1 MPKIFKGTKLKEVKK
16 EVKKDMCQSWNDITD
31 EDLKRLYYDK
41 NLSDREIADLFGV
54 TKSKVAYK
62 RNKLGITLKNKT
74 YQEFVEQNRELFEE
88 LNLKSRE
95 RLLKRENIDAISKAI
110 THFAFR
116 NGPVEDMHANNQLSE
131 DDMKTLNKYM
141 VNRIAGLLTAIA
153 DNNWL
158 QLELL
163 LSYYRL
169 FGTDWDEAEP
179 DMEEINSAIIF
190 ALGGRGL

>member
-1 MPKIFKGTKLKEVKK
+1 MG
-16 EVKKDMCQSWNDITD
+16 QSWNDINN
-31 EDLKRLYYDK
+31 EDLKRLYYGE

-54 TKSKVAYK
+54 TKSQVAYK
-62 RNKLGITLKNKT
+62 RKKFGITLKNKA
-74 YQEFVEQNRELFEE
+74 YQEFVEQNHELFEE
-88 LNLKSRE
+88 LNLKSKE
-95 RLLKRENIDAISKAI
+95 RLQRRENIDAISKAI

-116 NGPVEDMHANNQLSE
+116 NGPIEDMHANNQLSE

-141 VNRIAGLLTAIA
+141 VNRISGLLTAIA

-163 LSYYRL
+163 LAYYRL

-179 DMEEINSAIIF
+179 DMEEINSAIKF
-190 ALGGRGL
+190 ALGGRAL